1 MGKKLKKSNI
11 ILIGFMGVG
20 KGRTARMLAKETG
33 RFAVDCDD
41 LIESF
46 TNKKVKKIF
55 AEYGEPRFRKLEK
68 QVALWLEKKVR
79 DTIISTGGGFLKVPN
94 IRRIGT
100 LFYLHSDF
108 DQIVGAVHDHPNS
121 RKKIKKRPLLQDVG
135 QARAL
140 FDERLPLYRDLA
152 DYEIQAGGRSI
163 EEVVGDIV
171 QCMKNSKPVK
181 REGTK

>member
-1 MGKKLKKSNI
+1 MGKKLKKGNI
-11 ILIGFMGVG
+11 VLLGFMGVG
-20 KGRTARMLAKETG
+20 KGRTARMLAGETG

-55 AEYGEPRFRKLEK
+55 AEYGESRFRKLEQ

-108 DQIVGAVHDHPNS
+108 EQIVDAVHGHPNA
-121 RKKIKKRPLLQDVG
+121 RKKIKKRPLLQDAD

-163 EEVVGDIV
+163 EEVVEEIGK
-171 QCMKNSKPVK
+171 CMRSKS
-181 REGTK
+181 R

>member
-1 MGKKLKKSNI
+1 MTGNI

-20 KGRTARMLAKETG
+20 KGRTARMLAEETG

-55 AEYGEPRFRKLEK
+55 ARHGEPRFREIER
-68 QVALWLEKKVR
+68 QVALWLEKQVR
-79 DTIISTGGGFLKVPN
+79 DTIVSTGGGFLKVPN
-94 IRRIGT
+94 IRRTGD

-108 DQIVGAVHDHPNS
+108 DQIVDAIHAHPKA
-121 RKKIKKRPLLQDVG
+121 RKKIKKRPLLQELD

-140 FDERLPLYRDLA
+140 FDERLPLYRELA
-152 DYEIQAGGRSI
+152 DYEIQVGGRSI
-163 EEVVGDIV
+163 EEVVQDIV
-171 QCMKNSKPVK
+171 QCIK
-181 REGTK
+181 